1 MVISSLKN
9 NYVKEVLK
17 LKEKKYRDM
26 TNTYLIEG
34 QHLVLEAYRNNL
46 LKELIL
52 EENITFDLDVKTTY
66 VTRNV
71 IKKISS
77 NVNPNN
83 IIGIAYK
90 NKEKEIGNKILI
102 LDDIQDPGNLGT
114 IIRSA
119 CAFEI
124 DTVVL
129 SKKTVDLYNDKV
141 IRSTQGMHFSKNII
155 VRDIKNFINEIKD
168 EYQILGTNVNNGK
181 DIKDIYI
188 NEKCA
193 IIIGNEGQG
202 ISKEINDLLNEFVY
216 IKMSNFCESLNASVA
231 ASILMYEVYNK

>member
-34 QHLVLEAYRNNL
+34 EHLVIEAYKNNL
-46 LKELIL
+46 IKELIL
-52 EENITFDLDVKTTY
+52 EENINLDLDVKTTY
-66 VTRNV
+66 VTKEI

-77 NVNPNN
+77 SVTPSN
-83 IIGIAYK
+83 IIAICYK
-90 NKEKEIGNKILI
+90 TKEKEIGNRLLI
-102 LDDIQDPGNLGT
+102 LDNIQDPGNLGT

-119 CAFEI
+119 CAFDI
-124 DTVVL
+124 DTIVL
-129 SKKTVDLYNDKV
+129 SKNTVDLYNDKV

-155 VRDIKNFINEIKD
+155 VRDLKEFISHIKD
-168 EYQILGTNVNNGK
+168 EYQILGTNVVNGK
-181 DIKDIYI
+181 DVKNIYL
-188 NEKCA
+188 NEKYA

-202 ISKEINDLLNEFVY
+202 MSKEASELCDDFIY
-216 IKMSNFCESLNASVA
+216 IKMNEKCESLNAGVA
-231 ASILMYEVYNK
+231 ASIIMYEVYNK

>member
-34 QHLVLEAYRNNL
+34 EHLVIEAYKNNL
-46 LKELIL
+46 IKELIL

-66 VTRNV
+66 VTKEI
-71 IKKISS
+71 IKKLSS
-77 NVNPNN
+77 SVTPSN
-83 IIGIAYK
+83 IIAICYK
-90 NKEKEIGNKILI
+90 TMEKELGNKLLM
-102 LDDIQDPGNLGT
+102 LDNIQDPGNLGT

-119 CAFEI
+119 CAFDI
-124 DTVVL
+124 DTIVL
-129 SKKTVDLYNDKV
+129 SKNTVDLYNDKV

-155 VRDIKNFINEIKD
+155 VRDLKEFISSIKD
-168 EYQILGTNVNNGK
+168 EYLILGTNVVNGK
-181 DIKDIYI
+181 DVKNIYLK
-188 NEKCA
+188 EKCA

-202 ISKEINDLLNEFVY
+202 MSKEVSELCDDFIY
-216 IKMSNFCESLNASVA
+216 IKMNENCESLNAGVA
-231 ASILMYEVYNK
+231 ASIIMYEVYNK